1 MDDVRLA
8 AIKLKLISNQL
19 KVNRL
24 KPCAPNLTKIHRA
37 HSRTVPHSLPRP
49 VTFKLTP
56 GESTVTVDDVIL
68 DSRSDNLLFPLEQF
82 ESAASNVEVTFNDF
96 RNLSMNHDRSLPS
109 NVNLGGR
116 CAENF
121 VQPRQAPDSEI
132 PAQMLDLTGI
142 SRYWNTTRE
151 IFKAPAQQIG
161 LPVRHNADLSS
172 GAQDVDDD
180 AQFRSSL
187 QNTSLQ
193 ARRSTES
200 ASPPPERDKFLAK
213 YSKSSGRCSSSHWKS
228 VNSGDASGF
237 TAPALST
244 SKVELRRFFDSA
256 HLESAKLSLWMN
268 RFYSFRFCS
277 PKLLHE
283 EIIKSSLARKYE
295 FIVIDNA
302 ESYLKLACAQRD
314 KRSIVDFYIDALH
327 RFEHYLEAIKHRLN
341 WPFLMI
347 CAQTDL
353 LPHENG
359 VKRQQVLPL
368 EFVARLL
375 HHQILQFIHN
385 PDVSSNTHF
394 SYAEFIRECLELP
407 SSPAKIATNEAD
419 FVLEK
424 KLEQQYRA
432 RTLKPGDQVALYPPE
447 SAFELI
453 LKPHIY
459 FQNLGGRLGKRSS
472 GSGNA
477 PQLTSQKNPPT
488 GTTSS
493 ASTSLPASA
502 VTSCQSS
509 STTRPSQAT
518 STRRSSSTSLD
529 SPSTTLG
536 PNTAVA
542 DSRSKT
548 KIVKVQLDV
557 NLAVFA
563 KRHARFLL
571 VEKRRFSTYLIADWT
586 AAGDNSSFLETVG
599 SKFFATF
606 DLLQL
611 ACRALSFRAAMLSL
625 RDSSLRQNTACSRL
639 LYFPPIFSYLHLL
652 PLGNLL
658 RRL

>member
-1 MDDVRLA
+1 
-8 AIKLKLISNQL
+8 
-19 KVNRL
+19 
-24 KPCAPNLTKIHRA
+24 
-37 HSRTVPHSLPRP
+37 
-49 VTFKLTP
+49 
-56 GESTVTVDDVIL
+56 
-68 DSRSDNLLFPLEQF
+68 
-82 ESAASNVEVTFNDF
+82 
-96 RNLSMNHDRSLPS
+96 
-109 NVNLGGR
+109 
-116 CAENF
+116 
-121 VQPRQAPDSEI
+121 
-132 PAQMLDLTGI
+132 MLDLTGI

-187 QNTSLQ
+187 QNTSPQ

-295 FIVIDNA
+295 FKVIDNA

-327 RFEHYLEAIKHRLN
+327 
-341 WPFLMI
+341 
-347 CAQTDL
+347 
-353 LPHENG
+353 
-359 VKRQQVLPL
+359 
-368 EFVARLL
+368 
-375 HHQILQFIHN
+375 
-385 PDVSSNTHF
+385 SSTTHF
-394 SYAEFIRECLELP
+394 SYAELTRECLELP
-407 SSPAKIATNEAD
+407 SSPARIATNEAD

-529 SPSTTLG
+529 SPSTTFG
-536 PNTAVA
+536 PKTAVA
-542 DSRSKT
+542 DVRSKT

-563 KRHARFLL
+563 NRHARFLL
-571 VEKRRFSTYLIADWT
+571 VEKRRFTTYLIADWT

-611 ACRALSFRAAMLSL
+611 ACRALSFRAALLSL

-652 PLGNLL
+652 PMGNLL

>member
-1 MDDVRLA
+1 
-8 AIKLKLISNQL
+8 
-19 KVNRL
+19 
-24 KPCAPNLTKIHRA
+24 
-37 HSRTVPHSLPRP
+37 
-49 VTFKLTP
+49 
-56 GESTVTVDDVIL
+56 
-68 DSRSDNLLFPLEQF
+68 
-82 ESAASNVEVTFNDF
+82 
-96 RNLSMNHDRSLPS
+96 
-109 NVNLGGR
+109 
-116 CAENF
+116 
-121 VQPRQAPDSEI
+121 
-132 PAQMLDLTGI
+132 
-142 SRYWNTTRE
+142 
-151 IFKAPAQQIG
+151 
-161 LPVRHNADLSS
+161 
-172 GAQDVDDD
+172 
-180 AQFRSSL
+180 
-187 QNTSLQ
+187 
-193 ARRSTES
+193 
-200 ASPPPERDKFLAK
+200 
-213 YSKSSGRCSSSHWKS
+213 
-228 VNSGDASGF
+228 
-237 TAPALST
+237 
-244 SKVELRRFFDSA
+244 
-256 HLESAKLSLWMN
+256 
-268 RFYSFRFCS
+268 
-277 PKLLHE
+277 
-283 EIIKSSLARKYE
+283 SSLARKYE

-314 KRSIVDFYIDALH
+314 KRKETGTAV
-327 RFEHYLEAIKHRLN
+327 
-341 WPFLMI
+341 
-347 CAQTDL
+347 
-353 LPHENG
+353 
-359 VKRQQVLPL
+359 
-368 EFVARLL
+368 
-375 HHQILQFIHN
+375 
-385 PDVSSNTHF
+385 
-394 SYAEFIRECLELP
+394 
-407 SSPAKIATNEAD
+407 
-419 FVLEK
+419 
-424 KLEQQYRA
+424 
-432 RTLKPGDQVALYPPE
+432 PGDQVALYPPE